1 MISQDILDVVYNFAL
16 LTQVVLLLPT
26 VYRAV
31 IGPTISDRL
40 LAIDLLTT
48 LLMGII
54 VILAL
59 MTEDEGLIDISIA
72 IAAVSFIGT
81 LAVTRYI
88 SEGKVF

>member
-1 MISQDILDVVYNFAL
+1 MISQDILDAIFNFAL

-31 IGPTISDRL
+31 VGPTISDRL
-40 LAIDLLTT
+40 LAIDLITT

-59 MTEDEGLIDISIA
+59 MTEDEALLDISIA
-72 IAAVSFIGT
+72 IAALSFIGT